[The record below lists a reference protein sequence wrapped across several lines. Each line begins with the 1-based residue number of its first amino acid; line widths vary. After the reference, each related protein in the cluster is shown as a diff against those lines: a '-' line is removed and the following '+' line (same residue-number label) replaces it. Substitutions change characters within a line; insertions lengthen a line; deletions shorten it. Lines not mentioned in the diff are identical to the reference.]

1 MPSARPSTNGRILV
15 VTPTYNEIESLEAT
29 VSAVLRE
36 APEVDILV
44 VDDASP
50 DGTGPLADRL
60 AAREPR
66 VTVLHRDRKDGL
78 GRAYVAAFAVAAER
92 GYDIV
97 VELDADGSHP
107 ADALPA
113 ILAALGRAKP
123 EGNGPGG
130 NGLVI
135 GSRWVPGG
143 RVIDWPAP
151 RRWLSRGGNW
161 YARTMLRLP
170 VRDVT
175 AGYRAWRMEA
185 LRDIQLSEL
194 ESRGYCFQID
204 MTRRAVASGWG
215 VVEVP
220 ITFTERRAGRSK
232 MSQAIVAEAM
242 WRVTVWGVRRMLRR
256 PERNQDGHAAFVDIR
271 QQVPPGSGR

>member
-1 MPSARPSTNGRILV
+1 MPPARPSQNGRVLV
-15 VTPTYNEIESLEAT
+15 VTPTYNEIESLEPT
-29 VSAVLRE
+29 VAAVLRA
-36 APEVDILV
+36 APEVDVLI

-50 DGTGPLADRL
+50 DGTGRLADRL
-60 AAREPR
+60 AAAEPR
-66 VTVLHRDRKDGL
+66 VSVLHRQRKDGL

-92 GYDIV
+92 GYDIA

-107 ADALPA
+107 ADALPSL
-113 ILAALGRAKP
+113 LAALRA
-123 EGNGPGG
+123 GDRV
-130 NGLVI
+130 GLAI

-143 RVIDWPAP
+143 QVVDWPAP

-175 AGYRAWRMEA
+175 AGYRAWRLEA
-185 LRDIQLSEL
+185 LRDIPLAEL

-204 MTRRAVASGWG
+204 MTRRAVTSGWG
-215 VVEVP
+215 VVELP

-242 WRVTVWGVRRMLRR
+242 WRVTVWGVRRLFRR
-256 PERNQDGHAAFVDIR
+256 PARAQDERAPFVDIR

>member
-1 MPSARPSTNGRILV
+1 M
-15 VTPTYNEIESLEAT
+15 
-29 VSAVLRE
+29 
-36 APEVDILV
+36 
-44 VDDASP
+44 
-50 DGTGPLADRL
+50 
-60 AAREPR
+60 
-66 VTVLHRDRKDGL
+66 
-78 GRAYVAAFAVAAER
+78 
-92 GYDIV
+92 
-97 VELDADGSHP
+97 
-107 ADALPA
+107 
-113 ILAALGRAKP
+113 
-123 EGNGPGG
+123 
-130 NGLVI
+130 I

-143 RVIDWPAP
+143 RVVDWPAP

-185 LRDIQLSEL
+185 LRDIPLAAL

-204 MTRRAVASGWG
+204 MTRHAIAAGWG

-232 MSQAIVAEAM
+232 MSQAIVVEAM
-242 WRVTVWGVRRMLRR
+242 WRVTVWGVRRMLGRR
-256 PERNQDGHAAFVDIR
+256 GSRAPRTQDGSAAFVDIR